1 MVSFFACR
9 TLDGGDAT
17 RAEDRREEELSG
29 QESCLMQVEGIGR
42 HRQELGLC

>member
-1 MVSFFACR
+1 MVSLFTCR
-9 TLDGGDAT
+9 ALDGGDTT

-29 QESCLMQVEGIGR
+29 QESCLMQVEGIGS